1 MIRYKQELRI
11 CAGYSSLSCATSGHI
26 LSCCQCLQSHPK
38 FSSVED
44 LQPLLYSRALQKD
57 TSKQPEAMSLKA
69 AVSQRVIANETLA
82 YFIGRTYLFLVRS
95 YPTDACLALSHTFLA
110 HCLAVVGFAC
120 GGVILLRHSAIGVS
134 SATLRLLH
142 CSSSCGMAV

>member
-1 MIRYKQELRI
+1 MLRW
-11 CAGYSSLSCATSGHI
+11 YL
-26 LSCCQCLQSHPK
+26 CLQSHPK

-82 YFIGRTYLFLVRS
+82 YFIGRTYLFLVRLS
-95 YPTDACLALSHTFLA
+95 RTNTCFALSLLSFALFPRIYAAEGSVDLLKQWAMGTF
-110 HCLAVVGFAC
+110 CSFKAV
-120 GGVILLRHSAIGVS
+120 
-134 SATLRLLH
+134 T
-142 CSSSCGMAV
+142 CSP

>member
-1 MIRYKQELRI
+1 MVLHIQAMSS
-11 CAGYSSLSCATSGHI
+11 AGVSV
-26 LSCCQCLQSHPK
+26 LQNHPK

-82 YFIGRTYLFLVRS
+82 YFIGRTYLFLVRLS
-95 YPTDACLALSHTFLA
+95 LLDAWVALSPLSFALY
-110 HCLAVVGFAC
+110 LAVTWQHCQVAKAVGY
-120 GGVILLRHSAIGVS
+120 GHLLQV
-134 SATLRLLH
+134 
-142 CSSSCGMAV
+142 

>member
-1 MIRYKQELRI
+1 MVLHIQAMSS
-11 CAGYSSLSCATSGHI
+11 AGVSV
-26 LSCCQCLQSHPK
+26 LQSHPK

-82 YFIGRTYLFLVRS
+82 YFIGRTYLFLVRLS
-95 YPTDACLALSHTFLA
+95 LLDAWVALSLLSFALY
-110 HCLAVVGFAC
+110 LAVTWLAYSTVKSPRQLAMGIFCKFEPIAC
-120 GGVILLRHSAIGVS
+120 SL
-134 SATLRLLH
+134 
-142 CSSSCGMAV
+142 

>member
-1 MIRYKQELRI
+1 MD
-11 CAGYSSLSCATSGHI
+11 ASDI
-26 LSCCQCLQSHPK
+26 LSWCLCLQNHPK

-82 YFIGRTYLFLVRS
+82 YFIGRTYLFLVRLS
-95 YPTDACLALSHTFLA
+95 RIDACFALSLLSFA
-110 HCLAVVGFAC
+110 HFPAVIWHRYCNVK
-120 GGVILLRHSAIGVS
+120 LLRHLTVLIFGNSEAI
-134 SATLRLLH
+134 ACFL
-142 CSSSCGMAV
+142 